1 MGERYG
7 RPVSSRSSFNG
18 GGSGGGAVLRGRRG
32 EQGRRWR
39 VAGRAVAGKVL
50 GAGEV
55 GGRASSARS
64 VRVHRG
70 GVAVSCSAA
79 RGGTGE
85 QGGAVAWRRAARRVH
100 GGEVRT
106 REASV
111 AHRATRTKYIL
122 LHTNCL
128 IKQSLHELKL
138 V

>member
-1 MGERYG
+1 MAPRARVALQSGVGVEA
-7 RPVSSRSSFNG
+7 SRG
-18 GGSGGGAVLRGRRG
+18 GGGTQRGRYSA
-32 EQGRRWR
+32 QGRSMHS
-39 VAGRAVAGKVL
+39 
-50 GAGEV
+50 
-55 GGRASSARS
+55 GRASSAHS
-64 VRVHRG
+64 VRECRG
-70 GVAVSCSAA
+70 GGVVPCGAA